1 MSKMKNLVIP
11 LVMIF
16 INMIIMA
23 MVMESAY
30 YIQGFQY
37 GEIWIYAIL
46 PITTVLGL
54 IGMLKGE
61 NIWYR
66 LGFFFVILVSIY
78 ILYYGVK
85 TIEIGAI
92 PEDISIINSAIMK
105 GEDIQFENFLNTM
118 KLLMVVGSAILSVT
132 LYIFPYNMVILDMG
146 LLLFLWIVDY
156 YNNSYEYVRFFVPI
170 WAFSILFYRST
181 LYDREVKVL
190 KVNRNKRLL
199 QGVIFTLIITL
210 ASFFIDI
217 EEKGIYSDRL
227 WNFFNGQVV
236 TQNSINGR
244 NIEDPF
250 SISMS
255 GYNNSESKLG
265 GDIVINE
272 EEVLHAVGDGP
283 IYLRGSVKVN
293 YLGDRWTKEFRDYLE
308 TGSIVEEKI
317 SYYEEVAGNEEMNI
331 LEIRPI
337 KEMTSHLFNSIY
349 TRDMAISNNL
359 ALLFYDEK
367 YDVFTSNKTVTNNYF
382 ITYFEEEQV
391 RAHLA
396 EVASPSARD
405 EAFLANYEEYLQIS
419 DTITT
424 RTMDLVFEIIEPT
437 MSNQEKAQALTD
449 YLKTNYTYTLEPGDL
464 PEGEDFVDYFLFE
477 NPEGY
482 CVYFGTALSN
492 MLRIAGVPTRYVEG
506 FKMAEETDGGR
517 FIVRNSDAHAWTE
530 VLIDE
535 ENDIWQIYDATGTP
549 RELIFNEET
558 EETPEEGE
566 EAVEDS
572 ETPVDE
578 EEDPLNPQPED
589 EVEETPEERQER
601 VSRNILLSII
611 SALLILF
618 ALRVAYRKYRIQKM
632 MKSSSLKPYF
642 REVNRGLSFMYYS
655 RKQGETYLEM
665 AARIRDDELRESYT
679 NLVEEVYREEYSG
692 EKGDFSRRQE
702 LYDDVYGIVR
712 EFRGPVFTFIKKFIV

>member
-1 MSKMKNLVIP
+1 MSRMKNLVIP
-11 LVMIF
+11 LIMIF

-37 GEIWIYAIL
+37 GKIWIFAVL
-46 PITTVLGL
+46 PITAVVGL
-54 IGMLKGE
+54 IGLFKGD

-66 LGFFFVILVSIY
+66 LGFFFLILVSVY
-78 ILYYGVK
+78 ALYYRVK
-85 TIEIGAI
+85 SIDIYAI

-105 GEDIQFENFLNTM
+105 GEDIQFENFLNTIR
-118 KLLMVVGSAILSVT
+118 LMMVLGASILAVT

-146 LLLFLWIVDY
+146 LILFLWIVDY
-156 YNNSYEYVRFFVPI
+156 YKNSYEYVRFFIPV
-170 WAFSILFYRST
+170 WAFSILFYRTT
-181 LYDREVKVL
+181 LYDREVRVL
-190 KVNRNKRLL
+190 KVNRNKRLVQAL
-199 QGVIFTLIITL
+199 IFTVIITL
-210 ASFFIDI
+210 SSFFIDI

-265 GDIVINE
+265 GDIIINE
-272 EEVLHAVGDGP
+272 EEVLHAIGDGP

-317 SYYEEVAGNEEMNI
+317 SYYEDATGNDELNI

-337 KEMTSHLFNSIY
+337 REMTSHLFNSIY

-367 YDVFTSNKTVTNNYF
+367 YDVFTSNKTVTNDYF
-382 ITYFEEEQV
+382 ITYFEEDLI
-391 RAHLA
+391 RAHLS
-396 EVASPSARD
+396 EVESPSARD

-449 YLKTNYTYTLEPGDL
+449 YLRTNYTYTLEPGDL

-506 FKMAEETDGGR
+506 FKMADELDGGR
-517 FIVRNSDAHAWTE
+517 FVVRNSDAHAWTE

-549 RELIFNEET
+549 RELIFDEET
-558 EETPEEGE
+558 EETPTEGE
-566 EAVEDS
+566 EVVDDP

-578 EEDPLNPQPED
+578 EEDPENPLNED
-589 EVEETPEERQER
+589 EVEETPEEKQER
-601 VSRNILLSII
+601 VSRNIVFGAIA
-611 SALLILF
+611 ALLMVF
-618 ALRVAYRKYRIQKM
+618 SLRVAYRKYRIHRM
-632 MKSSSLKPYF
+632 MKSTSLKPYF
-642 REVNRGLSFMYYS
+642 RELNRGLSFMYYS

-665 AARIRDDELRESYT
+665 AERIKDDELKESYT
-679 NLVEEVYREEYSG
+679 KLVEEVYREEYSG
-692 EKGDFSRRQE
+692 EMGEFSSRQE

-712 EFRGPVFTFIKKFIV
+712 EYRGPVFTFIKKYIV

>member
-11 LVMIF
+11 LVMVF

-46 PITTVLGL
+46 PITIVLGL

-78 ILYYGVK
+78 ILYYRVK
-85 TIEIGAI
+85 TIDVGAI

-265 GDIVINE
+265 GDIIINE

-317 SYYEEVAGNEEMNI
+317 SYYEEVAGNEELNI

-367 YDVFTSNKTVTNNYF
+367 YDVFTSNKTVTNDYF
-382 ITYFEEEQV
+382 ITYFEEELV
-391 RAHLA
+391 RGYLA

-506 FKMAEETDGGR
+506 FKMADERDGGR

-549 RELIFNEET
+549 RELIFNEGP
-558 EETPEEGE
+558 EETPTEGE
-566 EAVEDS
+566 EPVENP

-589 EVEETPEERQER
+589 EVEETPEEKQER
-601 VSRNILLSII
+601 VSRNIMLSVI

-618 ALRVAYRKYRIQKM
+618 ALRVAYRKYKIHQM
-632 MKSSSLKPYF
+632 MRSSSLKPYF

-665 AARIRDDELRESYT
+665 ADRIRDDELRESYT
-679 NLVEEVYREEYSG
+679 KLVEEVYREEYSG
-692 EKGDFSRRQE
+692 ETGEFSRRQE

>member
-78 ILYYGVK
+78 ILYYRVK
-85 TIEIGAI
+85 TIDIGAI

-244 NIEDPF
+244 NIDDPF

-367 YDVFTSNKTVTNNYF
+367 YDVFTSNKTVTNDYF

-405 EAFLANYEEYLQIS
+405 EAFLANYAEYLQIS
-419 DTITT
+419 ETITT

-437 MSNQEKAQALTD
+437 MSNQEKAQVLTD

-566 EAVEDS
+566 EAVEDP
-572 ETPVDE
+572 ETPVDD

-665 AARIRDDELRESYT
+665 ADRIRDDELRESYT

-692 EKGDFSRRQE
+692 EKGDFSRRPE

>member
-78 ILYYGVK
+78 ILYYRVK
-85 TIEIGAI
+85 TIDIGAI

-118 KLLMVVGSAILSVT
+118 KLLMVVGAAILSAT

-317 SYYEEVAGNEEMNI
+317 SYYEEVAENEELNI

-349 TRDMAISNNL
+349 TRDMTISNNL

-367 YDVFTSNKTVTNNYF
+367 YDVFTSNKTVTNDYF
-382 ITYFEEEQV
+382 ITYFEEERV

-396 EVASPSARD
+396 EVASPLARD

-558 EETPEEGE
+558 EETPTEGE
-566 EAVEDS
+566 EPVEDP
-572 ETPVDE
+572 ETPVEE
-578 EEDPLNPQPED
+578 EEDPDNPQPED

-601 VSRNILLSII
+601 VSRNILFGVI
-611 SALLILF
+611 SALLLLF
-618 ALRVAYRKYRIQKM
+618 ALRVAYRKYRIHQM
-632 MKSSSLKPYF
+632 MKSASLKPYF

-665 AARIRDDELRESYT
+665 ADRIRDDELRESYT
-679 NLVEEVYREEYSG
+679 KLVEEVYREEYSG
-692 EKGDFSRRQE
+692 EAGEFSSRQE

>member
-1 MSKMKNLVIP
+1 MSKMKNVIIP
-11 LVMIF
+11 LMMIF
-16 INMIIMA
+16 VNMIIMA

-37 GEIWIYAIL
+37 GKIWIFAAL
-46 PITTVLGL
+46 PITAVLGI
-54 IGMLKGE
+54 IGLFKGE
-61 NIWYR
+61 TIWYR
-66 LGFFFVILVSIY
+66 LGFFFLVLTSIY
-78 ILYYGVK
+78 ILYYRVK
-85 TIEIGAI
+85 TIDIHAI
-92 PEDISIINSAIMK
+92 PEDIAMINSTIMR
-105 GEDIQFENFLNTM
+105 GEDIRFEDFLNTM
-118 KLLMVVGSAILSVT
+118 KLMMVLGAAILSVT

-146 LLLFLWIVDY
+146 LILFLWIVDY
-156 YNNSYEYVRFFVPI
+156 YNNSYEYVRFFIPI
-170 WAFSILFYRST
+170 WAFSILFYRTT

-190 KVNRNKRLL
+190 KVNRNKRLI
-199 QGVIFTLIITL
+199 QAVIFTVIITL
-210 ASFFIDI
+210 SSFFIDI

-255 GYNNSESKLG
+255 GYNNSESLLG
-265 GDIVINE
+265 GDIIINE
-272 EEVLHAVGDGP
+272 EEVLHAIGDGP
-283 IYLRGSVKVN
+283 IYLRGSVKIT

-317 SYYEEVAGNEEMNI
+317 SYYEEVAGNDALNA

-337 KEMTSHLFNSIY
+337 REMTSHLFNSIY

-367 YDVFTSNKTVTNNYF
+367 YDVFTSNKTVTNNYY
-382 ITYFEEEQV
+382 ITYFNEELITQ
-391 RAHLA
+391 HLA
-396 EVASPSARD
+396 EVESPSARD
-405 EAFLANYEEYLQIS
+405 EAFLANYGEYLQIS
-419 DTITT
+419 DTIST

-449 YLKTNYTYTLEPGDL
+449 YLRTNYTYTLEPGEL

-506 FKMAEETDGGR
+506 FKMADEMDGGR
-517 FIVRNSDAHAWTE
+517 YVVRNSDAHAWTE

-558 EETPEEGE
+558 EETPTEGE
-566 EAVEDS
+566 EG
-572 ETPVDE
+572 P
-578 EEDPLNPQPED
+578 EDPLTPEEE
-589 EVEETPEERQER
+589 EVDPERPLQEEEGEETPEERQER
-601 VSRNILLSII
+601 VTRNIFLSVI
-611 SALLILF
+611 AILASLM
-618 ALRVAYRKYRIQKM
+618 ALRVGYRKYRIRQM
-632 MKSSSLKPYF
+632 MRRTSLKPYF
-642 REVNRGLSFMYYS
+642 KELNRALSFMYYS

-665 AARIRDDELRESYT
+665 AQRIKDDELKESYT
-679 NLVEEVYREEYSG
+679 KLVEEVYREEFSG
-692 EKGDFSRRQE
+692 ETGEFNSRQE

-712 EFRGPVFTFIKKFIV
+712 EYRGPVFTFMKKFIV

>member
-1 MSKMKNLVIP
+1 M
-11 LVMIF
+11 
-16 INMIIMA
+16 
-23 MVMESAY
+23 
-30 YIQGFQY
+30 
-37 GEIWIYAIL
+37 
-46 PITTVLGL
+46 
-54 IGMLKGE
+54 
-61 NIWYR
+61 
-66 LGFFFVILVSIY
+66 
-78 ILYYGVK
+78 K
-85 TIEIGAI
+85 TIDIGAI

-244 NIEDPF
+244 NIDDPF

-367 YDVFTSNKTVTNNYF
+367 YDVFTSNKTVTNDYF

-558 EETPEEGE
+558 EETPEEGKKLWRI
-566 EAVEDS
+566 
-572 ETPVDE
+572 PKH
-578 EEDPLNPQPED
+578 LWMK
-589 EVEETPEERQER
+589 
-601 VSRNILLSII
+601 
-611 SALLILF
+611 
-618 ALRVAYRKYRIQKM
+618 RK
-632 MKSSSLKPYF
+632 
-642 REVNRGLSFMYYS
+642 
-655 RKQGETYLEM
+655 TH
-665 AARIRDDELRESYT
+665 
-679 NLVEEVYREEYSG
+679 
-692 EKGDFSRRQE
+692 
-702 LYDDVYGIVR
+702 
-712 EFRGPVFTFIKKFIV
+712 